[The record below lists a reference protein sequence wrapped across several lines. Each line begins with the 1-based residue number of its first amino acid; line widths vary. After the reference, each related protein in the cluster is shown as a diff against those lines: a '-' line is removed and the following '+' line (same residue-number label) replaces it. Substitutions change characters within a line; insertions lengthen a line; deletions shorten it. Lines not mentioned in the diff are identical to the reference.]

1 MANAPTGAAQ
11 YLTRF
16 GGQTIAGSQYALGK
30 LGVDRANCSLKI
42 EEYVILCVPFQLG
55 FKRSIFLA
63 SLSKQELVFFQK
75 FANSIVGLSIALNP
89 DNKPEPIKFFV
100 RCTLSTIG
108 QMKGRE
114 NVGLF
119 VVDYKTSPDELVN
132 MLGHFLEQQERIR
145 AQYNDYGRTSIRMSP
160 EVSKILGFNNY
171 ATISEASGEPR
182 RIQIINLNSKSIE
195 HLEAG
200 SGKPLAAP
208 ETPVS
213 YQLFFKKYRVNI
225 AGTVTESMLLPQGII
240 RTISN
245 LEFNPELVEILDDY
259 WYKSRTNM
267 SPTSAH

>member
-1 MANAPTGAAQ
+1 MINTPTGAAQ
-11 YLTRF
+11 YLSRF
-16 GGQTIAGSQYALGK
+16 GGQSIAGSQYALGK

-63 SLSKQELVFFQK
+63 SLSRQELAFFQK
-75 FANSIVGLSIALNP
+75 YANSIVGLSIALNP

-145 AQYNDYGRTSIRMSP
+145 AQYNDYGKTSIKITP
-160 EVSKILGFNNY
+160 DIAKILGFNNY
-171 ATISEASGEPR
+171 ATMTEANEEPR
-182 RIQIINLNSKSIE
+182 RIQIMNLNSKSME
-195 HLEAG
+195 HLEAAKG
-200 SGKPLAAP
+200 RPAATP
-208 ETPVS
+208 ETSVS
-213 YQLFFKKYRVNI
+213 YQLFFQKYRISV
-225 AGTVTESMLLPQGII
+225 AGIVTESSLLPQGII
-240 RTISN
+240 RTTSN
-245 LEFNPELVEILDDY
+245 LEFSPELVEILDDY
-259 WYKSRTNM
+259 WYKSRTM
-267 SPTSAH
+267 QSANTTR